1 MSSLWPPPP
10 QKKKEKKREIY
21 DKQII
26 EKNLFKKKRKFLR
39 KGTTLVKETLGNV
52 DYNSSK

>member
-1 MSSLWPPPP
+1 MTPSPP
-10 QKKKEKKREIY
+10 KKKEKKREIN

-26 EKNLFKKKRKFLR
+26 EKNLFLKKRQFLR

-52 DYNSSK
+52 EYNSSK